1 MADLFRPT
9 IIEYTLGG
17 KHRTPD
23 GRRVTK
29 DTPGATRTEKQS
41 KKWYGRVPGR
51 PNPVPL
57 SEKKEV
63 ARRMLDKLRGD
74 AALGSVGLADPCAEH
89 RQTPLETHLQDYLR
103 DVAARGPTEA
113 HVTKE
118 EALIRTVLD
127 GCEFTRTQDLDG
139 GGVADFLA
147 GLRKASPLPP
157 VDPDKEWY
165 TAAEAAAVLGILP
178 DSLRHRLRM
187 AGVPGP
193 APRRQRGKPREL
205 HRDSVLTLARARCR
219 GLGVSTSNDY
229 LAAVKRFG
237 RWLFEQ
243 GRTAADSL
251 ARLKALNAEED
262 PRHQRRALPEEIFA
276 RFVEAT
282 AAGKPF
288 RGITGPDRLV
298 IYTLAANT
306 GFRARELASLT
317 PVSFELDGPTPT
329 VTVEAACSKHRR
341 TDVQPLRADVAEM
354 MRQYLQGR
362 PRRQALWPGTWKK
375 DGAAMVRI
383 DLAAAGIEY
392 ADERDRCFDFHA
404 LRGQFITMLAKGGVH
419 PKVAQVLARHS
430 TITLTMDY
438 YTRLEVRDVAGALD
452 KLPAL
457 PGAQGAPCAAAE
469 EVEPACRPSVLEEGR
484 RRVS

>member
-1 MADLFRPT
+1 MADLFRPK
-9 IIEYTLGG
+9 IVEYTLNG
-17 KHRTPD
+17 KCRTPD
-23 GRRVTK
+23 GKRVTK
-29 DTPGATRTEKQS
+29 DTPGATRTERQS

-57 SEKKEV
+57 LEKKET

-74 AALGSVGLADPCAEH
+74 AALGSVGLADPCADH
-89 RQTPLETHLQDYLR
+89 RQTPLATHLADYLR
-103 DVAARGPTEA
+103 DVAGRGPTA
-113 HVTKE
+113 AYVAKE
-118 EALIRTVLD
+118 EGLIRIVLD
-127 GCEFTRTQDLDG
+127 GCGFERGADLDAAA
-139 GGVADFLA
+139 VADFLA
-147 GLRKASPLPP
+147 GLRKDRPLP
-157 VDPDKEWY
+157 VTDPDKEWY
-165 TAAEAAAVLGILP
+165 TLAEAAAVLAILP
-178 DSLRHRLRM
+178 DSLRNQLRKKK
-187 AGVPGP
+187 APGP
-193 APRRQRGKPREL
+193 PLRRLPGRVKEL
-205 HRDSVLTLARARCR
+205 HKDSVLELTRARCR
-219 GLGVSTSNDY
+219 GLGVGTSNDY
-229 LAAVKRFG
+229 LAAAKRFG
-237 RWLFEQ
+237 KWLFEQ
-243 GRTAADSL
+243 GRIAADPL

-262 PRHQRRALPEEIFA
+262 PRHQRRALPEEVFA

-282 AAGKPF
+282 ATGKSF

-317 PVSFELDGPTPT
+317 PLSFDLDGPTPT

-354 MRQYLQGR
+354 MRQYIRGK
-362 PRRQALWPGTWKK
+362 PRRDPLWPGTWKK

-383 DLAAAGIEY
+383 DLEAAGIDY

-404 LRGQFITMLAKGGVH
+404 LRGQFITMLALGGVH

-457 PGAQGAPCAAAE
+457 PGAQGAAE
-469 EVEPACRPSVLEEGR
+469 EEAKKEGR